1 MALMQFHYE
10 AVLKACDLYLK
21 DPCRSR
27 EVHSGSK
34 EVDKV
39 RKIKEF
45 AKLEKHNP
53 IRHIIYLDLD
63 DLDLLYTYL

>member
-1 MALMQFHYE
+1 MAMMQFYYK
-10 AVLKACDLYLK
+10 VVSNACELYLK
-21 DPCRSR
+21 DPIRVKDVKS
-27 EVHSGSK
+27 ESK
-34 EVDKV
+34 DVKKV

-45 AKLEKHNP
+45 ASLAKHNP

>member
-1 MALMQFHYE
+1 MAMMQFYYR
-10 AVLKACDLYLK
+10 VVVNACDLYLK
-21 DPCRSR
+21 DPVRAK
-27 EVHSGSK
+27 EVQSGSK
-34 EVDKV
+34 DVKKV

-45 AKLEKHNP
+45 AALAKHNP